1 MKLSRNRIR
10 KIRKQQ
16 HQSVRRWKKQ
26 HKASARRST
35 FRQSRHRRSGSIIT
49 KNTPKVVNRT
59 LKKYVSDDE
68 IREIKE
74 KYRKLRRDK
83 RKKRQ
88 QVGGE
93 ITSGFSPEML
103 QAAVTAA
110 ATAAA
115 TATVEIVLKQQQSS
129 KDSPLKND
137 NGNVEL
143 RGKANNETPTT
154 SIESTSTTTTPET
167 TTKDNNDG
175 TSSTPKS
182 KDAVKKPPFQLGPE
196 IEGDISIGME
206 EHECNDKTKVYELV
220 KFLIQKGLPYYVQ
233 IHLKAAD
240 KALNKNDTNI
250 FDLRRVLY
258 GKFTQDI
265 KKVYENKRKLYLEP
279 KETVGIANSELYGS
293 SEPGLFIYTGE
304 KGQILKDSKDT
315 SIQVRLLQ
323 EDPNAAPIPPLSDSN
338 RLYKITGK
346 GTDTKPDS
354 INTVK
359 KLTNLDRDNKIDMS
373 EFRLQIAP
381 MTPEELKK
389 DAQKVASGNNSDP
402 EAKVVVDESNT
413 YIVNLSLGSKIVSIQ
428 TLKKSLEMVRINLE
442 NENETSKQTAFD
454 VLRMLTSLLQNPEFA
469 KSDGYDDFKE
479 KVFGFSY
486 KISGSERL
494 YGFTQMQTFFDDKKG
509 SIPPRVTKEFFK
521 LLNLLGHGPG
531 GSNGDCLRFDG
542 VSPSFYELSRTQTYE
557 EDGKIVT
564 KKTETLDN
572 TSNMN
577 GFGKQLSKLGEASV
591 ANESDEKEKKGEG
604 ETSKN
609 NEETKT
615 GANAEAEA
623 GAETGSQAPKEESPV
638 KSAVNETGEGETATA
653 PTSTNTNE
661 ETASSTTGPQRAPMP
676 SVNPNVLPLKKEK
689 IEEIDA
695 IDSLGNAY
703 KAYLIRRF
711 IFKDLQDINLVHY
724 MGWGTASDEYIPE
737 PQASTRI
744 FKRGEN
750 TKIQPKTGSHTS
762 VDDTLDKVMTLYAK
776 EDMAKLEEKAK
787 AKAEEYKKNE
797 KELEYSR
804 KLAAEITATA
814 AATTAVQQQLSK
826 NSYD

>member
-93 ITSGFSPEML
+93 ITSGLSPEML

-110 ATAAA
+110 ATAA
-115 TATVEIVLKQQQSS
+115 VEIVLKQQQSS

-143 RGKANNETPTT
+143 RGKANNETNANTPTT
-154 SIESTSTTTTPET
+154 SIEPTSTTTPETTTTPDT

-175 TSSTPKS
+175 TSSNPKS
-182 KDAVKKPPFQLGPE
+182 KDAVKKPPFRLGPE
-196 IEGDISIGME
+196 IEGDVSIGME
-206 EHECNDKTKVYELV
+206 EHECNDKTKVYDLV
-220 KFLIQKGLPYYVQ
+220 SFLIQKGLPYYVQ
-233 IHLKAAD
+233 IHLKSAD
-240 KALNKNDTNI
+240 KALNKNDTSI
-250 FDLRRVLY
+250 FDLRRILY

-265 KKVYENKRKLYLEP
+265 KKVYENKQKIYL
-279 KETVGIANSELYGS
+279 KANDVIGIANSELYGNS
-293 SEPGLFIYTGE
+293 DPGVFIYTGE
-304 KGQILKDSKDT
+304 KGQILPDSKDT
-315 SIQVRLLQ
+315 SIKVRLLQ
-323 EDPNAAPIPPLSDSN
+323 DDPNAAPIPSLSDSN

-346 GTDTKPDS
+346 ETDAKPDS

-359 KLTNLDRDNKIDMS
+359 KLTNIDRDNKIDMS

-381 MTPEELKK
+381 MTPDELKK

-413 YIVNLSLGSKIVSIQ
+413 YIVNLSLGCKVVSIQ

-442 NENETSKQTAFD
+442 NENEKSKQTAFD

-494 YGFTQMQTFFDDKKG
+494 YGFTQMQTFFDDKTG

-531 GSNGDCLRFDG
+531 GSNGDCLRFDSQ
-542 VSPSFYELSRTQTYE
+542 SPSFYELSRTQTYE

-572 TSNMN
+572 ASNMG
-577 GFGKQLSKLGEASV
+577 GFGKQLSKIGEVGSSGS
-591 ANESDEKEKKGEG
+591 EEKENKDEG
-604 ETSKN
+604 ETSKK

-615 GANAEAEA
+615 GANAGANAEA
-623 GAETGSQAPKEESPV
+623 NAGTGSQTPKEESPV
-638 KSAVNETGEGETATA
+638 KPAVKETGEGEAATAT
-653 PTSTNTNE
+653 TSKSE
-661 ETASSTTGPQRAPMP
+661 EGTPSTTGPQRAPMP

-711 IFKDLQDINLVHY
+711 IFKDLQDINLVHF

-750 TKIQPKTGSHTS
+750 TKIQPKTGSYTS

-787 AKAEEYKKNE
+787 AKAEEYKEHE

-804 KLAAEITATA
+804 KLAAEIAATA
-814 AATTAVQQQLSK
+814 AATSAVQLASK
-826 NSYD
+826 K